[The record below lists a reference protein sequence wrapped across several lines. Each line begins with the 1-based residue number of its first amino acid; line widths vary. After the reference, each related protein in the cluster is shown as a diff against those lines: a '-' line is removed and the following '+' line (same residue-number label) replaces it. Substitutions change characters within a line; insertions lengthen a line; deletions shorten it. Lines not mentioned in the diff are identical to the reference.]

1 MSIFHI
7 VCISISIL
15 IIATL
20 YSSVGHGGAS
30 GYLAVMSLFCLSS
43 VVIKPTVFI
52 LNIFVSTLAFMQF
65 YRAGFF
71 SASTFWP
78 FAIGSI
84 PCAFLGGF
92 MSTST
97 STYKILIG
105 IVLLFSI
112 YPLLI
117 QPQVEMEKREKRP
130 PLLLSYL
137 AGVGIGF
144 VSGLIGI
151 GGGIFL
157 SPLLLLTGW
166 ANAKKT
172 SAISA
177 AFIVVNSLAGLC
189 GYIYHIKDLPEEIAF
204 FSLAAI
210 IGGMIGSQLGA
221 YRLRASEIRR
231 LLGIVL
237 MMAAFKLIF
246 LI

>member
-7 VCISISIL
+7 VCLSISIL

-30 GYLAVMSLFCLSS
+30 GYLAVMSLFCLSA

-52 LNIFVSTLAFMQF
+52 LNIFVSTFAFIQF

-71 SASTFWP
+71 SSSTFWP

-97 STYKILIG
+97 STYKMLMG

-117 QPQVEMEKREKRP
+117 QPQIELEKREKRP